1 MRPLSAR
8 ERKLIAVLILVAAI
22 ALVLSLMITPIV
34 SGFAERAA
42 RRDALIQTFHA
53 NEQRI
58 AAIGALQAE
67 AERQIGQ
74 MQGLFMAAPDAETAG
89 EALRERIE
97 AAAQD
102 LGADVKTSEAV
113 PPDASQT
120 DANWARAAIDARM
133 SHAQLANLL
142 AKLNALRPALAVET
156 ITVIADDALTNT
168 KSDLLDVRLEVSAPF
183 VPA

>member
-1 MRPLSAR
+1 MRQLSAR

-22 ALVLSLMITPIV
+22 ALVLSLVISPIV

-58 AAIGALQAE
+58 AGIGALQAE

-74 MQGLFMAAPDAETAG
+74 IQALFLAAPDAETAG
-89 EALRERIE
+89 EALRSRIE
-97 AAAQD
+97 TAAQD
-102 LGADVKTSEAV
+102 LGADVRSSEAV
-113 PPDASQT
+113 PSEA
-120 DANWARAAIDARM
+120 AWARAAIDARM
-133 SHAQLANLL
+133 NHSQLANLL

-168 KSDLLDVRLEVSAPF
+168 KSDMLDVRLEVSAPF